1 MTNIVDIE
9 GIGEVFA
16 QKLKA
21 AGVTSV
27 EALLKAGV
35 TPKSRKE
42 LAEKTGI
49 SGDLILQWVNHADLF
64 RVKGIGSE
72 YSDLLE
78 AAGVDTVVELAKRR
92 ADNLVAKM
100 TEVNIEKK
108 LVRRLPTL
116 SMVMSWIDQAKALGR
131 AIEY

>member
-1 MTNIVDIE
+1 MTKIVDIE

-42 LAEKTGI
+42 LAEKSGI